1 MGPMEWKPDTTKVR
15 YVWFP
20 THGRMSRRIRRH
32 GGEDWFFRGQL
43 FSINPFRAGL
53 VYEHLS
59 ASRPELQPTQ
69 PDQPAFW
76 PPPPGAT
83 KALPE
88 ESGNIETPTDPAA

>member
-1 MGPMEWKPDTTKVR
+1 MTAMEWKPDTMRVR

-20 THGRMSRRIRRH
+20 THGRMSRRIKRH

-53 VYEHLS
+53 VYEHIET
-59 ASRPELQPTQ
+59 SRPELEPG
-69 PDQPAFW
+69 QPAFW
-76 PPPPGAT
+76 PPPPSTT

-88 ESGNIETPTDPAA
+88 ESREIETPKDPPE